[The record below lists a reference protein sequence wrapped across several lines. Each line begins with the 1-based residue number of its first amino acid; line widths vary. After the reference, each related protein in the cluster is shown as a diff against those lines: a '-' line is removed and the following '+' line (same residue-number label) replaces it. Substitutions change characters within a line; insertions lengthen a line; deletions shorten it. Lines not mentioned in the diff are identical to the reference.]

1 MKGKNVE
8 VNIEKQTKMNFGMN
22 LWYDYNRK
30 LCA

>member
-8 VNIEKQTKMNFGMN
+8 VNIEKQTKMKFGMN